1 MAAPSVQT
9 LQRLAD
15 ETGHQAGT
23 LEKVLRLLDL
33 LQEIVRDQVLADRL
47 VLKGGTALNL
57 FHLGLDRLSVDID
70 LNYVGTLDRAAMEA
84 ERPDVDAALDRLL
97 ASQGYG
103 IRRRPGEHAGGKWL
117 ARYTS
122 ALGGN
127 ATLEVDVNY
136 MARQPLFSMARMES
150 LALGGIRA
158 KDVLVLDLHEIIA
171 GKLVALID
179 RHAARDLFDA
189 RRILSIDGL
198 DWNRIKAAVLAMGA
212 SGRRDWRTR
221 SIDAIEGDPLE
232 FRQKLA
238 VCLPR
243 DRFAARGEID
253 AWIEETV
260 ALCRDRFAFLFDLT
274 ANERAFLEGVLDRG
288 EIDAGL
294 LNIAPE
300 LRTRIEAMPML
311 AWKTRHVRE
320 HRGLETSKADR

>member
-70 LNYVGTLDRAAMEA
+70 LNYVGALDRAAMEA

-150 LALGGIRA
+150 LPLGGILV
-158 KDVLVLDLHEIIA
+158 KDILVLDLHEIIA

-253 AWIEETV
+253 AWIAETV

-288 EIDAGL
+288 EVDAGL
-294 LNIAPE
+294 LDIAPE
-300 LRTRIEAMPML
+300 IRTRIEAMPML